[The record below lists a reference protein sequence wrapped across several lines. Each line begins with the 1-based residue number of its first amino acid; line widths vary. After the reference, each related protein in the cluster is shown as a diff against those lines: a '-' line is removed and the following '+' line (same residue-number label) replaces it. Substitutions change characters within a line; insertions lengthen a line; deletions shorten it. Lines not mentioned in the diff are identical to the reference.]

1 MPRVKDDKPR
11 GRMSSY
17 AYFVQ
22 TCREEHRKKHPEE
35 AIAFAAFSKKCSDRW
50 KVGVSVYH
58 YHIQY
63 VSVDCSQH
71 TLTVSFYMMAWR
83 REL

>member
-1 MPRVKDDKPR
+1 MPRVKADKPR

-50 KVGVSVYH
+50 KVGVLACCLLYRCLV
-58 YHIQY
+58 IAFC
-63 VSVDCSQH
+63 VIV
-71 TLTVSFYMMAWR
+71 FIR
-83 REL
+83 RCNVNPGLRLD